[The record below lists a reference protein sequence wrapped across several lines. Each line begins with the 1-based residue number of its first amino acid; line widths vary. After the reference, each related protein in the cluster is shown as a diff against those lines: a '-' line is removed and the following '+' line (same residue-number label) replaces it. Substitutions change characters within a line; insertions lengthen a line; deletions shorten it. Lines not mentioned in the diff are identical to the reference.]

1 MKELTK
7 AWYIDAKMVDAVNR
21 CMDAIRASELSASSA
36 EYLPACLDQAI
47 RASNQLAAQ
56 STPFRETHVRVE
68 ETNGGYDVTPCEL
81 LFVQ

>member
-21 CMDAIRASELSASSA
+21 CMDAIRLSGLSAGSA

-47 RASNQLAAQ
+47 KASNQVAAQ
-56 STPFRETHVRVE
+56 NTPFRETHVRVE
-68 ETNGGYDVTPCEL
+68 ETNGGYDIMPIEL
-81 LFVQ
+81 ISAQ

>member
-21 CMDAIRASELSASSA
+21 CMDAIRASGLSADSA

-47 RASNQLAAQ
+47 KASNQLAAQ
-56 STPFRETHVRVE
+56 STPFRETHVQVE

>member
-21 CMDAIRASELSASSA
+21 CMDAIRASGLSASSA

-47 RASNQLAAQ
+47 KVAAQ
-56 STPFRETHVRVE
+56 NTPFRETHVRVE
-68 ETNGGYDVTPCEL
+68 ETNGGYDIMPIEL
-81 LFVQ
+81 ISAQ

>member
-21 CMDAIRASELSASSA
+21 CMDAISASGLSTDSA

-47 RASNQLAAQ
+47 KASTQVAAQ
-56 STPFRETHVRVE
+56 STPFRETHVQVE